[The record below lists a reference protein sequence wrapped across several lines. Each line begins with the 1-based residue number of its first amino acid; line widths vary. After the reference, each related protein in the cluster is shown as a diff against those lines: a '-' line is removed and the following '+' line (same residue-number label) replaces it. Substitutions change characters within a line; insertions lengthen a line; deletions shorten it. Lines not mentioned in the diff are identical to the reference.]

1 MHQCNQQYQ
10 NGKVEQPAA
19 GHGRDQD
26 GERRNGRHLE
36 APQNVGLA
44 LLHGAHAGAPESIA
58 QNAHH
63 QNRGHKER
71 DALAGSS
78 VEHLGE
84 PEEEEEREKEIEEE
98 NRPVAHREAQV
109 IPEER
114 KIDFHS
120 RRLFP
125 VSSMNA
131 SSSDGRLM
139 RISESSMPWSSSH
152 FTMATIVRAGRREVT
167 AMCVRPSKIFALSAS
182 GQTGSSVSPSGC
194 AISISMTELE
204 SVLS

>member
-1 MHQCNQQYQ
+1 MRQRNQRYQ

-26 GERRNGRHLE
+26 GQRRNGRHLE

-44 LLHGAHAGAPESIA
+44 LLHGAHAGAEEPIA

-63 QNRGHKER
+63 QNRGHKEC
-71 DALAGSS
+71 DALACAG
-78 VEHLGE
+78 VKHLGE
-84 PEEEEEREKEIEEE
+84 SEEEDEREKEIEEE
-98 NRPVAHREAQV
+98 DRAVAHREAQV
-109 IPEER
+109 VPEKR

-139 RISESSMPWSSSH
+139 RISESSMPRSSSH
-152 FTMATIVRAGRREVT
+152 FTIATIVRAGRCEMT
-167 AMCVRPSKIFALSAS
+167 AMRVRPSKIVGFSAS

-194 AISISMTELE
+194 AISISMTEFD
-204 SVLS
+204 SVRS